1 MKETSIIKK
10 HLTGLGLQTGKKVNC
25 VVLKEAIQ
33 FGQQVSGFKIDLLDG
48 VKVLQT
54 INGTTIGRKRIITFP
69 AKEVSAVRF
78 TVTSAKA
85 SPLISEIEIYNID
98 GSLVEKE

>member
-1 MKETSIIKK
+1 MANSCAQRRIP
-10 HLTGLGLQTGKKVNC
+10 
-25 VVLKEAIQ
+25 
-33 FGQQVSGFKIDLLDG
+33 VSPYG

-98 GSLVEKE
+98 GFLVEKE